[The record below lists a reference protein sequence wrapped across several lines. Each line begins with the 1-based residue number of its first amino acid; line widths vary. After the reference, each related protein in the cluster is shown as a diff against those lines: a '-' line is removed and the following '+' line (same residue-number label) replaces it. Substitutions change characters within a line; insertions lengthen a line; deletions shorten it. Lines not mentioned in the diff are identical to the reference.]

1 MRAINSIQLIT
12 YLFFFCQGVFGLSEV
27 PIPSR
32 RPTIVHTRS
41 MKRILMNSL
50 KVRTQLEDLTE
61 DEANRYQV
69 LGTFWKKNYSIYIWD
84 KVENTIRI
92 ARGPLWKT
100 IIDLKDKTLRGFG
113 LTKNGL
119 LIVLTEQTTE
129 ESPNSF
135 TLGVH
140 RNNGR
145 RQTHLNFSSYL
156 EHNNL
161 TLLEF
166 DFPNFYLLQ
175 GDFTTEINNLGRS
188 KKVFLGDPLYGNSE
202 DEQLSIHVSLAG
214 DHMVIQ
220 ARERY
225 DSERGSR
232 NSPLSSTIFSFN
244 KEQRMDH
251 ISATHRFKGQVLV
264 VLEGEVND
272 DLRASYYELH
282 FDRGSSLWLSNRSVE
297 MDWIDSEH
305 RQFWFYN
312 NKLYMTEI
320 SGQHINTYRFK

>member
-1 MRAINSIQLIT
+1 
-12 YLFFFCQGVFGLSEV
+12 
-27 PIPSR
+27 
-32 RPTIVHTRS
+32 
-41 MKRILMNSL
+41 
-50 KVRTQLEDLTE
+50 
-61 DEANRYQV
+61 
-69 LGTFWKKNYSIYIWD
+69 
-84 KVENTIRI
+84 
-92 ARGPLWKT
+92 
-100 IIDLKDKTLRGFG
+100 
-113 LTKNGL
+113 
-119 LIVLTEQTTE
+119 
-129 ESPNSF
+129 
-135 TLGVH
+135 
-140 RNNGR
+140 
-145 RQTHLNFSSYL
+145 
-156 EHNNL
+156 
-161 TLLEF
+161 
-166 DFPNFYLLQ
+166 
-175 GDFTTEINNLGRS
+175 
-188 KKVFLGDPLYGNSE
+188 
-202 DEQLSIHVSLAG
+202 
-214 DHMVIQ
+214 MVIQ

>member
-119 LIVLTEQTTE
+119 LIVLT
-129 ESPNSF
+129 N
-135 TLGVH
+135 
-140 RNNGR
+140 
-145 RQTHLNFSSYL
+145 Y
-156 EHNNL
+156 
-161 TLLEF
+161 
-166 DFPNFYLLQ
+166 
-175 GDFTTEINNLGRS
+175 
-188 KKVFLGDPLYGNSE
+188 
-202 DEQLSIHVSLAG
+202 
-214 DHMVIQ
+214 
-220 ARERY
+220 
-225 DSERGSR
+225 
-232 NSPLSSTIFSFN
+232 
-244 KEQRMDH
+244 
-251 ISATHRFKGQVLV
+251 
-264 VLEGEVND
+264 
-272 DLRASYYELH
+272 
-282 FDRGSSLWLSNRSVE
+282 
-297 MDWIDSEH
+297 
-305 RQFWFYN
+305 
-312 NKLYMTEI
+312 
-320 SGQHINTYRFK
+320 